1 MNAAFRIG
9 AVVCLLMLSGCGL
22 WSDRNPAPAASD
34 APVAAAA
41 ETAPG
46 DQESASGMNT
56 PDGVAP
62 DVPRT
67 VLSFR
72 AMVRDES
79 RNHVLEEGEH
89 LSIEVDVYNGGPDQ
103 AGDVEVHLTGTPGL
117 VDQFSSPLRIGQL
130 PAGEQR
136 RVMVNGTVP
145 TLDSV
150 EQAEITLT
158 VKASGGDVA
167 LPTPKKFLMAVQTLR
182 EDVEVLSVGV
192 DQAPVRVQG
201 YEQADALGISIGIG
215 TFRDPLLASGRYA
228 ARDAAV
234 MAAYFKQAAG
244 IPGTQ
249 IRVLTDGQALRDD
262 LIGLFETWM
271 PEHAKPRGTVYVY
284 ISGRAVVEPETGAVS
299 LLPYDGR
306 PGSQQR
312 AYGLARLHAALAR
325 LPIERAIVMLDL
337 SLEPAGGM
345 SGTLPTPRWD
355 PDETMVPKGKIVQ
368 VIGNTAIQDAHEYSA
383 GQHGLF
389 TYFLLKGLGGAA
401 DTKKSGRV
409 LLRELCGYVQTKVQ
423 QAAQVEFGNGQA
435 PVCRPTPAGILE
447 LERTPIARVR

>member
-1 MNAAFRIG
+1 MTA
-9 AVVCLLMLSGCGL
+9 SGTDTL
-22 WSDRNPAPAASD
+22 DN
-34 APVAAAA
+34 
-41 ETAPG
+41 TAP
-46 DQESASGMNT
+46 E
-56 PDGVAP
+56 AP
-62 DVPRT
+62 RA

-89 LSIEVDVYNGGPDQ
+89 LSVEVDVHNGGPDR
-103 AGDVEVHLTGTPGL
+103 AENVEVFLAGTPGL
-117 VDQFSSPLRIGQL
+117 VDQFSAPLRIGEL

-136 RVMVNGTVP
+136 RVMVSGTVP
-145 TLDSV
+145 KLDSV

-158 VKASGGDVA
+158 VRASGGHVA
-167 LPTPKKFLMAVQTLR
+167 LPTPKKFLMAVQILG

-192 DQAPVRVQG
+192 DQVPARVQG
-201 YEQADALGISIGIG
+201 FEQADAIGISIGIG

-228 ARDAAV
+228 ARDATV
-234 MAAYFKQAAG
+234 MAAYLKQAVG

-271 PEHAKPRGTVYVY
+271 PEHVKPRGTVYVY
-284 ISGRAVVEPETGAVS
+284 VSGRAVVEPETGAVS
-299 LLPYDGR
+299 LIPYDGK

-325 LPIERAIVMLDL
+325 LPIGRAIVMLDL
-337 SLEPAGGM
+337 SLEPTGGM
-345 SGTLPTPRWD
+345 LGALPTPRWD
-355 PDETMVPKGKIVQ
+355 PEEAIVPKGKIVQ

-423 QAAQVEFGNGQA
+423 QAAQVEFGNGQT

-447 LERTPIARVR
+447 LERAPIARVR